1 MCNKHTSRY
10 DISRVVGLIYTLQP
24 WCIYYTHTH
33 THTRTQ
39 FILYTSTCTYMYTG
53 FHALTLYSAVKPSCL
68 IMDLKA
74 SKRPLYLTR
83 SRDSPPSW
91 TRGMDRIHAYTY
103 MYMHVPNYLTNHNSY
118 YTCTCIIIII
128 TDNLVL

>member
-1 MCNKHTSRY
+1 MY
-10 DISRVVGLIYTLQP
+10 M
-24 WCIYYTHTH
+24 
-33 THTRTQ
+33 
-39 FILYTSTCTYMYTG
+39 YMYTE

-91 TRGMDRIHAYTY
+91 TRGMDRIHVYT
-103 MYMHVPNYLTNHNSY
+103 YMHVPNYLTNHSSC

-128 TDNLVL
+128 TYNLVLQVPIILLNHTCESQLYQIEWMGHQGRNNTSSQSCNEVFIT